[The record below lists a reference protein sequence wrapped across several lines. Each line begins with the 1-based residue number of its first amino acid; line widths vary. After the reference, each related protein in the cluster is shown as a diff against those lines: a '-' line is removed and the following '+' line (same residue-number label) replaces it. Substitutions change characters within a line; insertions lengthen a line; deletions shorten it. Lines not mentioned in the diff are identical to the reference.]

1 MYSGIALYTQDSQKI
16 AKLSSGIQMILIEI
30 SIEFTHKKEQIQATE
45 LQHAVNKL
53 RYCVS
58 WFKPFKRPKSSYI
71 KTLPT
76 SRSITQP
83 YNGVVGCCDWIHCI

>member
-1 MYSGIALYTQDSQKI
+1 
-16 AKLSSGIQMILIEI
+16 MILIEI

-71 KTLPT
+71 KTLQHLDQLLNP
-76 SRSITQP
+76 IME
-83 YNGVVGCCDWIHCI
+83 